1 MKFTPG
7 PWRMRDGMLKENS
20 TEPLDRA
27 GEAVCKHCKKQSGH
41 TLPVQIQIL
50 AKGWGVAQLGTLD
63 PKHEH
68 EQHLANAR
76 LIIEAPVMRQLLDDI
91 TGYFSK
97 VGEEIDS
104 IEQARAVLARIDG
117 K

>member
-63 PKHEH
+63 PKGEH

-76 LIIEAPVMRQLLDDI
+76 LIAATPDLLALVRQAAHPHAPGLQEAAKALI
-91 TGYFSK
+91 
-97 VGEEIDS
+97 
-104 IEQARAVLARIDG
+104 ARIEG
-117 K
+117 GE